1 MTNKALYKIEIENN
15 NGEVIESFNNLGDYD
30 DFLSDLAVEAWDSRD
45 EINSNELFNF
55 ITWYV
60 VIDNNGD
67 FRSLTSEQFKALAL

>member
-1 MTNKALYKIEIENN
+1 MNKNRLYKVEIENN
-15 NGEVIESFNNLGDYD
+15 NGKVIESFNSLGDYD

-67 FRSLTSEQFKALAL
+67 FRSLTSEQFKALA

>member
-15 NGEVIESFNNLGDYD
+15 NGEVIESFNNLGEYNE
-30 DFLSDLAVEAWDSRD
+30 FLSDLAVEAWDSRD
-45 EINSNELFNF
+45 EIDSDELFNF
-55 ITWYV
+55 VTWYV